1 MNNMSFVCKS
11 QTTARPDSVLSHVSS
26 KDYQLTNPRH
36 GANRFH
42 ILDAL
47 FRLDLQTRDDRL
59 VRCLDVRRQIHAV
72 GYRGKGRALAS
83 GTQWWEFDAAD
94 DGAGFGGGV
103 DLGDEEAAKG
113 SEGVSVG
120 NFVYGCSEL

>member
-1 MNNMSFVCKS
+1 
-11 QTTARPDSVLSHVSS
+11 LSHVSS

-59 VRCLDVRRQIHAV
+59 VRCLDVCRQIHAV

-83 GTQWWEFDAAD
+83 GTQWWEFDAA
-94 DGAGFGGGV
+94 GV
-103 DLGDEEAAKG
+103 EWGDEEAAKG